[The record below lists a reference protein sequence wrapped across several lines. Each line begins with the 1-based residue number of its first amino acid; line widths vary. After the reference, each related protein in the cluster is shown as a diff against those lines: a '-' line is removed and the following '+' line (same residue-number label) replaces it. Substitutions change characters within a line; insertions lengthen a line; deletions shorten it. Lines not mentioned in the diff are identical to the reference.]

1 MAIIQA
7 INTYFKRAMASD
19 FGQKVAE
26 SFFIRAALIV
36 IGLVTSVIVTRS
48 SGPDSRRID
57 RPQEAGFR
65 RPNP

>member
-57 RPQEAGFR
+57 RP
-65 RPNP
+65 